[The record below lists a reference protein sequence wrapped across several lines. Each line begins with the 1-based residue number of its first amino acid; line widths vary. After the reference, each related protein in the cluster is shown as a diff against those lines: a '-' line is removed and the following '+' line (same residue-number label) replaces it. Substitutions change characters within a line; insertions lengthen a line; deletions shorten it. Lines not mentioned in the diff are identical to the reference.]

1 VIRPRGAA
9 TRRRDDQE
17 QSGPSVQEIGQL
29 LRNARLE
36 RGLDLLAVHDRLSRP
51 ITQIEALENGDL
63 ERLADREAAVSTVRR
78 YATFLGLDGV
88 SLADQMGDA
97 WDAAETGGPVPPQD
111 ETGVVPASSGL
122 RPRAK
127 EAGAA
132 TTRVASV
139 DAPPEHLRA
148 FTQTGEVPRYG
159 VEPRPTSGN
168 GAGPPTGT
176 FPVLPRQD
184 LRDSR
189 RALARA
195 RRRLRAPTWLKVLTW
210 VVAVSVLV
218 VTAGWAVRAW
228 NPQWLIQGHILRTAQ
243 PGARASSTTS
253 PTRPAPA
260 SHQKN
265 AVQPVAVGATSTA
278 FVVRTANF
286 TVSIATTDKCW
297 IEVTSSGSS
306 APLIEGVQTGNK
318 SFHYKATGTMT
329 VIVGASAV
337 LVGVNIDGKAA
348 YLNKPSVTPYTY
360 IFQPPKSA

>member
-1 VIRPRGAA
+1 MIRPRGAV
-9 TRRRDDQE
+9 TRRRDEEE
-17 QSGPSVQEIGQL
+17 QSGPSVQEIGRL

-63 ERLADREAAVSTVRR
+63 GRLPDREAAVSTVRR

-88 SLADQMGDA
+88 ALAEQLGEA
-97 WDAAETGGPVPPQD
+97 WSATETGGGLRPHD
-111 ETGVVPASSGL
+111 ETGVVAASSGS
-122 RPRAK
+122 RAK
-127 EAGAA
+127 KAGAA

-159 VEPRPTSGN
+159 VAPRPTSGN

-176 FPVLPRQD
+176 FPVVPRQD
-184 LRDSR
+184 LRDGR
-189 RALARA
+189 RALTRA
-195 RRRLRAPTWLKVLTW
+195 RRRLRAPSWLKVLTW
-210 VVAVSVLV
+210 VAALLVLV

-243 PGARASSTTS
+243 PGARGSSTTS
-253 PTRPAPA
+253 PTTPAPV

-265 AVQPVAVGATSTA
+265 AVQPVALGATSTT

-286 TVSIATTDKCW
+286 TVSVGTTGPCW
-297 IEVTSSGSS
+297 IEVTSSGSP
-306 APLIEGVQTGNK
+306 APLIEGVQTANK
-318 SFHYKATGTMT
+318 AFHYKATGTMT

-337 LVGVNIDGKAA
+337 LVGVSIDGKTA
-348 YLNKPSVTPYTY
+348 YLNKPAAAPYTY
-360 IFQPPKSA
+360 IFQPPKTA